1 MRLIKERHELVF
13 RIQLN
18 IHDGAFSRKELT
30 AENFIVDN
38 RPGSKYLS
46 DERNKRFS
54 FQMKATLKANNLGI
68 CMCSKE
74 LDVWKNQKC
83 SIRYPMTLY
92 KRGST
97 ADIFLGIFSSF
108 SNKRFHEA
116 ASNH

>member
-38 RPGSKYLS
+38 RPGSKYPS

-74 LDVWKNQKC
+74 LDV
-83 SIRYPMTLY
+83 
-92 KRGST
+92 
-97 ADIFLGIFSSF
+97 
-108 SNKRFHEA
+108 
-116 ASNH
+116 